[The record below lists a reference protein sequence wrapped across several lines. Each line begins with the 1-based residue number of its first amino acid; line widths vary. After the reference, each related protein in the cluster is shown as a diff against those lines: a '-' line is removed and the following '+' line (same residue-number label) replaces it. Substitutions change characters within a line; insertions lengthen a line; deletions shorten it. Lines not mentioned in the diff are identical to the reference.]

1 VHEKCNYKTEQLDI
15 LEVYAFRNSMLATV
29 AQERGL
35 RARRFTYEEGICL
48 HPLEEEH
55 CFM

>member
-1 VHEKCNYKTEQLDI
+1 
-15 LEVYAFRNSMLATV
+15 MLATV